1 MNDKEFMTFMIFQEF
16 NIQPEY
22 ILEEKEENN
31 IVTYQLKDE
40 EDTEATL
47 IINYNTNDYTIICG
61 DYMEE
66 KEFILINF

>member
-1 MNDKEFMTFMIFQEF
+1 MNYKEFMTFMIFQEF

-40 EDTEATL
+40 ENTEATL
-47 IINYNTNDYTIICG
+47 TINYNTNEYTINCE
-61 DYMEE
+61 DYKEE
-66 KEFILINF
+66 KEFVLID